1 MGLGYEP
8 GGVHNNN
15 LGEKYKPKKRPGF
28 SDYMHRDQG
37 PNNMPGD
44 RTNGSELNDN
54 LPENPSQP
62 SPPSTQQPTSPDPQ
76 EFADQKKEEVKK
88 TYSTSHADRI
98 NNAYRDHYGR
108 NAHADEIANWTG
120 TGMGIEDIQ
129 KGLKTS
135 FARDGEHLGED
146 QLANL
151 QIPQEPQQP
160 QQPQQPSQPDVP
172 RPTPIRPSEPE
183 PSNFDNHEKRFAAS
197 NQFRDELNSAK
208 NLGQTSSQQT
218 SSQQTSAQQ
227 TPASQTPA
235 SQTPASQ
242 TPASQTSTSS
252 SPNAESIINSSQ
264 GTIDNNQGVN
274 IGRQR
279 IDNMLNTSSNSFN
292 NQMQREADMRASSPN
307 TQDSTDFYQKFSLLN
322 EDAQRGRGDFSSII
336 NQAIQGGRDNRAIDT
351 AALDMD
357 LRRNLQNNQDRADL
371 FNFRIFGDMGRN
383 SRENPYSWTPSQPT
397 PKVETPDFR
406 NIYRDTLKDI
416 NGI

>member
-1 MGLGYEP
+1 MNTSNNYNTPAVMGLGYEP
-8 GGVHNNN
+8 GGIHN
-15 LGEKYKPKKRPGF
+15 PKNKRPGF
-28 SDYMHRDQG
+28 SA
-37 PNNMPGD
+37 GD

-62 SPPSTQQPTSPDPQ
+62 SPPNTQQPTSPDPQ

-151 QIPQEPQQP
+151 QIAQEPQQP
-160 QQPQQPSQPDVP
+160 QQPTLPSQPDVG
-172 RPTPIRPSEPE
+172 PINGQPVQPAEPE
-183 PSNFDNHEKRFAAS
+183 PSNFDNHEKRYAAS
-197 NQFRDELNSAK
+197 NQFRDKLNSAK

-218 SSQQTSAQQ
+218 SAQ
-227 TPASQTPA
+227 
-235 SQTPASQ
+235 QTPASQ

-252 SPNAESIINSSQ
+252 SPNAESIINSSR

-279 IDNMLNTSSNSFN
+279 IDNMLNNSSNSFN
-292 NQMQREADMRASSPN
+292 NQLQREADMRASSPL

-322 EDAQRGRGDFSSII
+322 EDAQRGRGDFSSIV

-357 LRRNLQNNQDRADL
+357 IRRNLQNNQDRADL
-371 FNFRIFGDMGRN
+371 SNFRIFGDMGRN

-406 NIYRDTLKDI
+406 SIYRDTKKDI
-416 NGI
+416 DSI